1 MIDYIGW
8 ALTAGAI
15 VGAILN
21 ARRNVFSFYIWN
33 VTNLGFVILN
43 LYTGQYY
50 LVVMFAIYFII
61 SVYGVR
67 NWKRAL

>member
-8 ALTAGAI
+8 LLTAGAI

-21 ARRNVFSFYIWN
+21 ARGKILSFYIWN

-43 LYTGQYY
+43 LYTRQYY
-50 LVVMFAIYFII
+50 LVVMFGIYFAI